1 MIKCNVTISGTVSKA
16 AQVRT
21 NKEGKP
27 FTTFGVAVVI
37 PNPSDINKT
46 IEVSVIKDGAENTAD
61 YVVGNRIEMTGE
73 LTFRKRE
80 DNLYFNFTTL
90 SVNHT
95 PAIAEDG
102 VKGELHMKGTVGK
115 SIDSKTTKS
124 GKNMLIFSA
133 YSGEKT
139 ENGFAFTWVRFV
151 QFDAVRPDWLQ
162 PKTTI
167 EAKGELELSVFNDR
181 INLGCKL
188 TELLQWEKPAFVPR
202 EAQMNPLSV
211 KEKLPFYQS

>member
-16 AQVRT
+16 AQVRN

-37 PNPSDINKT
+37 PNPSGINKT

-73 LTFRKRE
+73 LTFRKRD
-80 DNLYFNFTTL
+80 DNLYFNFTAQ
-90 SVNHT
+90 SVNKNGT
-95 PAIAEDG
+95 STEDSI
-102 VKGELHMKGTVGK
+102 KGELHMKGTTGK
-115 SIDSKTTKS
+115 SIEQKTTKS

-139 ENGFAFTWVRFV
+139 DNGFAFTWVRFV
-151 QFDAVRPDWLQ
+151 QFDAARPDWLQ
-162 PKTTI
+162 PKATI
-167 EAKGELELSVFNDR
+167 EAKGELELSIFNDR

-188 TELLQWEKPAFVPR
+188 SELMQWEKPAYVPR
-202 EAQMNPLSV
+202 DVAMKPQDDTEVM
-211 KEKLPFYQS
+211 PF

>member
-21 NKEGKP
+21 NNEGRA
-27 FTTFGVAVVI
+27 FTTFGVSVVI
-37 PNPSDINKT
+37 PNPNGINKT
-46 IEVSVIKDGAENTAD
+46 VEISVIKDGAENTAA
-61 YVVGNRIEMTGE
+61 YILGNLIEMTGE

-80 DNLYFNFTTL
+80 DNLYFNFAAQT
-90 SVNHT
+90 VNLT
-95 PAIAEDG
+95 PSTNDDAI
-102 VKGELHMKGTVGK
+102 KGELHMKGTAGK

-124 GKNMLIFSA
+124 GKNMLVFSA

-139 ENGFAFTWVRFV
+139 DSGFAFTWVRFV
-151 QFDAVRPDWLQ
+151 QFDAARPDWLQ

-188 TELLQWEKPAFVPR
+188 AELQQWEKPTYVPR
-202 EAQMNPLSV
+202 EAQMHQQSEN
-211 KEKLPFYQS
+211 EKLPF